1 MAIIKKK
8 ILGEILGNLGDVII
22 RTRNGK
28 TVIYSKPS
36 KQKVSKSEVSIKA
49 RNKFAL
55 TVALAKEIISD
66 ETLSHIWR
74 NSKIKATNS
83 YQKIIKH
90 NSKLVS
96 EESLTINNQI
106 VPEGLA
112 TSSISLNYQNEKVEI
127 KILSADLS
135 GYFDEL
141 QNFYCIIHSW
151 NSNRKLSKKLSQND
165 YLIRLQIFDL
175 VSQNNNEYFLF
186 SIDLN
191 SSIKLNHDR
200 CIIFS
205 TIVGQKNNKIIW
217 TRSLANLFEI

>member
-8 ILGEILGNLGDVII
+8 ILGEILGNLGDVVI

-36 KQKVSKSEVSIKA
+36 KQKVSKSEPSIIA
-49 RNKFAL
+49 RNKFSLA
-55 TVALAKEIISD
+55 VALAKEIISD
-66 ETLSHIWR
+66 ETLSLIWK
-74 NSKIKATNS
+74 NSKVKATNS

-106 VPEGLA
+106 VPDGIA
-112 TSSISLNYQNEKVEI
+112 TSSISLNYQNEKVEVKI
-127 KILSADLS
+127 KLADLL

-141 QNFYCIIHSW
+141 KNFYCIVHSW
-151 NSNRKLSKKLSQND
+151 NSTRKISKKLSKKD
-165 YLIRLQIFDL
+165 YLIRLQIYDL
-175 VSQNNNEYFLF
+175 VSQHNNEEYKFF
-186 SIDLN
+186 VDLN

-205 TIVGQKNNKIIW
+205 TIVGQKNNEIIW